1 MFCESEMNCWL
12 LEVDN
17 ELNECET
24 NMRLTLRSP
33 MEEKR

>member
-17 ELNECET
+17 ELNERET
-24 NMRLTLRSP
+24 NMRLILRSQT
-33 MEEKR
+33 EEKR